1 MTADIAGVKVKQA
14 VELQPGEDKTVV
26 FDPQNYPNSTSN
38 IRRSGG
44 LTRWV
49 LRILETA
56 TVAFEENGKISDEQS
71 VRFGIREVT
80 SELTD
85 KGFRLF
91 KVNGKP
97 ILIRG
102 AGWSQDMLLRQ
113 DPAHLE
119 QQFQPGPGHAPQ
131 HDPP

>member
-1 MTADIAGVKVKQA
+1 MGT
-14 VELQPGEDKTVV
+14 PH
-26 FDPQNYPNSTSN
+26 
-38 IRRSGG
+38 
-44 LTRWV
+44 
-49 LRILETA
+49 LETA
-56 TVAFEENGKISDEQS
+56 TFAFEENGKISDEQS
-71 VRFGIREVT
+71 IRFGIREVT

-91 KVNGKP
+91 RVNGKP

-119 QQFQPGPGHAPQ
+119 QQFS
-131 HDPP
+131 